1 MKKIAVVFCL
11 LFSVLLCK
19 AQAPPY
25 INYQGVTRDNSGAPV
40 SGNFTITFDINN
52 GATVYSEKHSINT
65 NALGLFNVK
74 IGAGTQLSATNFSSI
89 NWANGP
95 YNLAITIND
104 GTNNVSL
111 GSQQLVSVPYAL
123 YAQTSG
129 SSVSPSL
136 TINGNNLSISNG
148 NTVMLP
154 GGTDSQSLTLNSN
167 SLSISNGNTVVLP
180 SGGVPTASVTGSGA
194 ATVTTSGTNTFD
206 VFVPPVNLTGQ
217 LGAIVTG
224 AFPNYTVSTAIGTP
238 PVIMGAGITT
248 VVSAGNNFTVSTPPV
263 GMTYNPG
270 TGILSYSPS
279 PGLSALDINPT
290 VTFTND
296 VLTVGGNSVSVP
308 LNGIWNRPNAIT
320 TMLTNQTDWVGI
332 GNNNPISKLDVSDA
346 GSNFISARSTGAF
359 AGFLLD
365 RPSISQAGYLIHQT
379 AGSPMWT
386 VGMHTN
392 TPNYMIFNWANTRP
406 DLSVNNSNG
415 FVNIGNTNASENL
428 QVENAS
434 GSTRISILAPS
445 ALSNAL
451 WFGTTGTHSL
461 GSITYDNSSNLMNFG
476 TNGGLNRLRIFA
488 NGDIAFGSTITP
500 NPVGAHF
507 IFTKPGN
514 NYTRVLIAGGDGSNS
529 MGGMLTLAENDY
541 ATQGMTMKMD
551 ALANRLIF
559 TNEVTGNN
567 ANGVMSIG
575 GYSGVNSGVLIGNG
589 FVMGTPPVNGLAIQ
603 GNVGIG
609 TAAPT
614 NNLHVNGGVTITN
627 GAQAVGRVLTSDA
640 SGNSTWAPVT
650 TVTVASFNG
659 AGLGSVGTTPTQLGP
674 TLTSFTKQFADSKI
688 DVSIQTHIHAT
699 DLNLTNSVRYEIRL
713 TGNTPQGATGRVDY
727 FMDNNGANNV
737 SDYFAANF
745 TGFFSGLATG
755 SYNVEIWVYAVNAGG
770 AASNVTINNGNFIGS
785 VTIKEYR

>member
-1 MKKIAVVFCL
+1 MKKIAVAFCL

-25 INYQGVTRDNSGAPV
+25 INYQGVTRDNSGNPV

-74 IGAGTQLSATNFSSI
+74 IGAGTQLSVNNFSSI

-136 TINGNNLSISNG
+136 TISG
-148 NTVMLP
+148 
-154 GGTDSQSLTLNSN
+154 N
-167 SLSISNGNTVVLP
+167 SLSISNGNTVILP
-180 SGGVPTASVTGSGA
+180 AGGVPGTSVTGSGA

-206 VFVPPVNLTGQ
+206 VFVPQVNLTGQ
-217 LGAIVTG
+217 LGAVVSG
-224 AFPNYTVSTAIGTP
+224 AFPNYTISTAVGTP
-238 PVIMGAGITT
+238 PVIMGAGITS
-248 VVSAGNNFTVSTPPV
+248 VVSAGNNFTVTTPPV
-263 GMTYNPG
+263 GMSYNPG

-296 VLTVGGNSVSVP
+296 ILTVGANTISVP

-320 TMLTNQTDWVGI
+320 TILTNQNDWVGI
-332 GNNNPISKLDVSDA
+332 GNNNPNSKLDVSDG
-346 GSNFISARSTGAF
+346 GSNFISSRSTGGY

-365 RPSISQAGYLIHQT
+365 RPSISEAGYIIHQT

-415 FVNIGNTNASENL
+415 FINIGNTNASENL
-428 QVENAS
+428 QVENGS
-434 GSTRISILAPS
+434 GSTRISILSPA
-445 ALSNAL
+445 ALSSAL

-461 GSITYDNSSNLMNFG
+461 GSITYDNSTNLMNFG
-476 TNGGLNRLRIFA
+476 TNGGLNKMRIFS

-500 NPVGAHF
+500 NPIGAHYT
-507 IFTKPGN
+507 FTKPGN
-514 NYTRVLIAGGDGSNS
+514 NYTRLLIAGGDGSNS
-529 MGGMLTLAENDY
+529 NGGMITLAENDY
-541 ATQGMTMKMD
+541 ATQGMTIKMD

-559 TNEVTGNN
+559 TNEVMGNN

-575 GYSGVNSGVLIGNG
+575 GYSGINSGVLIGNG
-589 FVMGTPPVNGLAIQ
+589 FVMSTPPVNGLGVQ
-603 GNVGIG
+603 GSIGIG
-609 TAAPT
+609 AIAPSANSRLLIANGHLQTSQSTAPSIAF
-614 NNLHVNGGVTITN
+614 
-627 GAQAVGRVLTSDA
+627 A
-640 SGNSTWAPVT
+640 SGYTGAVSLTPGSTDVAGKLNINTTNAPCAGCAIV
-650 TVTVASFNG
+650 TVTFNTAYANTPVVIITPAS
-659 AGLGSVGTTPTQLGP
+659 LYGSVEFTTKAFFVNP
-674 TLTSFTKQFADSKI
+674 S
-688 DVSIQTHIHAT
+688 
-699 DLNLTNSVRYEIRL
+699 
-713 TGNTPQGATGRVDY
+713 ATGFSLHSNGFPITGQNITFTY
-727 FMDNNGANNV
+727 FVIEAN
-737 SDYFAANF
+737 
-745 TGFFSGLATG
+745 
-755 SYNVEIWVYAVNAGG
+755 
-770 AASNVTINNGNFIGS
+770 
-785 VTIKEYR
+785 